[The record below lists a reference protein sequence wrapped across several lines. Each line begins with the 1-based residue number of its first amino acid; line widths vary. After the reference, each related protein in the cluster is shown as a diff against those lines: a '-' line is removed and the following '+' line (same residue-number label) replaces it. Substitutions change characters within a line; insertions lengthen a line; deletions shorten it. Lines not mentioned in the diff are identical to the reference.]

1 MVRSRACTFDEGG
14 VHGGFS
20 FGATQCFTRPFMPT
34 AMRTRPLARLLPPV
48 VAALALAAG
57 PSAGWAGRQDDHD
70 HDRARAALQAGDVLP
85 LDRVLQQVAQTHPG
99 QVMAV
104 ELEREQERWVY
115 ELKLLQPGG
124 GLLKLEVDARSGEVL
139 RRKEK
144 AR

>member
-1 MVRSRACTFDEGG
+1 
-14 VHGGFS
+14 
-20 FGATQCFTRPFMPT
+20 MPT
-34 AMRTRPLARLLPPV
+34 HPFARLLPLL
-48 VAALALAAG
+48 VAALALGAG
-57 PSAGWAGRQDDHD
+57 PSAAWAGRHDDD

-104 ELEREQERWVY
+104 ELEREHERWVY

-124 GLLKLEVDARSGEVL
+124 ALLKLEVDAKTGEVL

-144 AR
+144 VR